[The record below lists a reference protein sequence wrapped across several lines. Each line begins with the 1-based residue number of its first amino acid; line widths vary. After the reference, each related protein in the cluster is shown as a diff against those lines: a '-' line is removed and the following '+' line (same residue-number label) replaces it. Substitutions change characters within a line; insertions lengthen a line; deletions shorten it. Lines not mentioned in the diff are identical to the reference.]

1 MRIGMLQEGEVIAG
15 VSYAQRYNEM
25 IREVALADEMGFHC
39 WGTSEQKF
47 SAPRFTVSAP
57 EVLYAAI
64 ARETQ
69 NIKLRVMCSVLLSWN
84 HPLIVAERLATL
96 DIVSDGRAELATARS
111 NNLHTLSTFGVDP
124 KDTKAIWADS
134 IAVLAKTMQSDKV
147 AHDGPHWTFEERELV
162 PYYINQ
168 PHPPLYVAASSAGSC
183 KEAGQRGIGA
193 LVFESYFGFEYLQ
206 KCIDAFWDGVS
217 EGTSM
222 LPNRN
227 DCMSLYVASS
237 FCDTTRQSAIDKSSD
252 VVLGYAGFIADLYA
266 PLAEK
271 KSYEY
276 LDEHMAR
283 FLKNQA
289 NLDFLTTQ
297 TPSVLVG
304 TPDDFI
310 ERLKDLEARGMNE
323 VLLRIDGMPHE
334 QIMDS
339 IRLIGEEVIPEFHR
353 KDTATDKTLEVAAP

>member
-1 MRIGMLQEGEVIAG
+1 MLQEGEVMAG
-15 VSYAQRYNEM
+15 VSYEQRYNEM

-69 NIKLRVMCSVLLSWN
+69 NIKLRVMCSVLLTWN

-96 DIVSDGRAELATARS
+96 DIVSGGRAELATARS

-134 IAVLAKTMQSDKV
+134 IEVLAKTMRSSKV
-147 AHDGPHWTFEERELV
+147 SHDGPHWKFEERDLV
-162 PYYINQ
+162 PHYVNK

-193 LVFESYFGFEYLQ
+193 LVFESYFGFDYLQ
-206 KCIDAFWDGVS
+206 SCIDAFWEGVS
-217 EGTSM
+217 DGTSM
-222 LPNRN
+222 LPDRN
-227 DCMSLYVASS
+227 DCMSLYVASA
-237 FCDTTRQSAIDKSSD
+237 FCDTDRASAIAKSKD
-252 VVLGYAGFIADLYA
+252 VVLGYADFIGDLYA

-283 FLKNQA
+283 FLQNRD
-289 NLDFLTTQ
+289 NLEFLTTQ
-297 TPSVLVG
+297 TPSVMVG

-310 ERLKDLEARGMNE
+310 TRLKDLEARGMNE

-339 IRLIGEEVIPEFHR
+339 IRLIGEEVIPEFAR
-353 KDTATDKTLEVAAP
+353 SEEAIAAELESTA